1 MELAQVE
8 TELRNIEDAIVQGV
22 VGKTTAALLQDREA
36 RRGALQARLAGLVN
50 GPAVKPLR
58 VDSAEI
64 RARLA
69 QLYDLLKEDSARANT
84 VLRQILEPITMT
96 PVEEAGQSFYRATG
110 AAKGAE
116 MLDRLGL
123 IQAVDFGGCGGPQ
136 SFVGKQLTCASIRDF
151 RRTQPGQPRAQ
162 GAQFH
167 GVLLRIRQ

>member
-1 MELAQVE
+1 MPSMPRRERRDGAWKWSWLRSRLS
-8 TELRNIEDAIVQGV
+8 LRNIEDAIVQGV
-22 VGKTTAALLQDREA
+22 VGKTTAALLHDREA
-36 RRGALQARLAGLVN
+36 RRDALEGRLAALVN

-64 RARLA
+64 RARLE

-96 PVEEAGQSFYRATG
+96 PVEEAGQRFYRATG

-136 SFVGKQLTCASIRDF
+136 PPAGKQAARVQLRNSDLMSAM
-151 RRTQPGQPRAQ
+151 
-162 GAQFH
+162 GA
-167 GVLLRIRQ
+167 